1 MDMHDYENYLVEQRE
16 IREENS
22 LDGWIYIGVDIRFD
36 NIAKIG
42 LTTGR
47 LGTRA
52 SGSQN
57 PFYALLCAFKIREGV
72 NNRRISKIESSA
84 ISFLNQ
90 YYNRIYHYTSGE
102 PSEWFYANPFEMK
115 NDIYNFL
122 CDNYFMDMYAYYC
135 DQRNMDVIKSWEN
148 PKLLAKKSRPKY
160 KALDLSDPPVDSNCY
175 MPGGCGENCDCWG

>member
-1 MDMHDYENYLVEQRE
+1 MDMYDYENYLVEQRE
-16 IREENS
+16 RREENS

-57 PFYALLCAFKIREGV
+57 PFYALLCAFKIREET
-72 NNRRISKIESSA
+72 NNRRISQIERSA

-90 YYNRIYHYTSGE
+90 YYDRIYHYTSGE
-102 PSEWFYANPFEMK
+102 PSEWFYAKPFEMK

-135 DQRNMDVIKSWEN
+135 NQRNMDVIKSWEN

-160 KALDLSDPPVDSNCY
+160 EALDFSDPPVDFNCY
-175 MPGGCGENCDCWG
+175 MPGGCGEDVSVR